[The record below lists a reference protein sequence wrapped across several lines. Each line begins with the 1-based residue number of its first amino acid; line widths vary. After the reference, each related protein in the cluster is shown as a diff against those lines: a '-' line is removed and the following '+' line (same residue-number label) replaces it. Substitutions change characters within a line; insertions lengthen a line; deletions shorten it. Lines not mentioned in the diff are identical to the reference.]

1 VGVFPIETKKKF
13 IAFLAMALFFPAV
26 LFAQTGSGAAKDQQT
41 RKAPSQQNQGP
52 GRIII
57 TPRIVIVPVTVKDSR
72 GNLVTGL
79 EQSDF
84 RIFQDGVAQEIQRFY
99 ADPFPVSAVVLLDD
113 NLPNRAA
120 EQVQH
125 SLDSIAA
132 GFGPRDEVAVVRFDE
147 FPKTVLDFTTSN
159 DALFAELRRIRTDPN
174 HSLDSRMPG
183 TPSQTMTSGP
193 TINGQ
198 PITEQQRIPILGTET
213 NGVTKHLD
221 DAIHYAAEML
231 RTRNKNRRRI
241 IFVISDGT
249 NDRHNQ
255 WSFDSTLHLLLSSEI
270 SLYAIAVGPEILKF
284 QSGRLSHYAT
294 ATGGDVFYATKQAGL
309 EKMYS
314 LLADEARNRYTLA
327 YEPTK
332 TSGKGNYHTIE
343 VRVERP
349 NLTVISRQGYYAAFP
364 R

>member
-1 VGVFPIETKKKF
+1 MNTKLRL
-13 IAFLAMALFFPAV
+13 LAAILAALLFPAG
-26 LFAQTGSGAAKDQQT
+26 LRAQGTSGAAAQQAT
-41 RKAPSQQNQGP
+41 PKNQGQQQSP
-52 GRIII
+52 ARVII
-57 TPRIVIVPVTVKDSR
+57 RSQIVNVPVTVKDYR
-72 GNLVTGL
+72 GDLVADL
-79 EQSDF
+79 EKRDF
-84 RIFQDGVAQEIQRFY
+84 RIFQDGVEQEIQKFY
-99 ADPFPVSAVVLLDD
+99 SEPFPISAVILLDD
-113 NLPNRAA
+113 DLPNRPA

-125 SLDSIAA
+125 SLDSIAE
-132 GFGPRDEVAVVRFDE
+132 GFGPHDEVAVVRFDE

-159 DALFAELRRIRTDPN
+159 DALFAELKKIRTNPQYA
-174 HSLDSRMPG
+174 LDSRTPG
-183 TPSQTMTSGP
+183 TPSEAMTAGP

-221 DAIHYAAEML
+221 DALHYAAEML
-231 RTRNKNRRRI
+231 RTRDKNHRKI

-255 WSFDSTLHLLLSSEI
+255 WSFDSTLHLLLESEV
-270 SLYAIAVGPEILKF
+270 SVYAIAVGPEILKF

-294 ATGGDVFYATKQAGL
+294 ATGGDVFYASKQNGL

-314 LLADEARNRYTLA
+314 LLTEEARNRYTLA
-327 YEPTK
+327 FAPTN
-332 TSGKGNYHTIE
+332 TVGKGNYHRLE

-349 NLTVISRQGYYAAFP
+349 NLTVTTRQGYYASFP

>member
-1 VGVFPIETKKKF
+1 L
-13 IAFLAMALFFPAV
+13 LAAALLFPAA
-26 LFAQTGSGAAKDQQT
+26 LGAQTGSGAAKPQQQAQ
-41 RKAPSQQNQGP
+41 KASPQQNQGP
-52 GRIII
+52 ATIRV
-57 TPRIVIVPVTVKDSR
+57 PSNIVTVPVTVKDSR
-72 GNLVTGL
+72 GDLVAGL

-84 RIFQDGVAQEIQRFY
+84 RIFQDGVEQEIQRFY

-113 NLPNRAA
+113 DLPNRAS
-120 EQVQH
+120 EQVQR

-147 FPKTVLDFTTSN
+147 YPKTVLGFTTNN
-159 DALFAELRRIRTDPN
+159 DALFAELRKIRTDPN
-174 HSLDSRMPG
+174 DALDSRVAG

-231 RTRNKNRRRI
+231 HTRDQNRHKI

-255 WSFDSTLHLLLSSEI
+255 WGFDTTLHILLEYEI
-270 SLYAIAVGPEILKF
+270 SVYAIAVGPEILKF
-284 QSGRLSHYAT
+284 QSGRLNHYAT
-294 ATGGDVFYATKQAGL
+294 ATGGDIFYATKQAGL

-327 YEPTK
+327 YVPTN
-332 TSGKGNYHTIE
+332 TSGRGNYHTIE